1 MYIIICR
8 QKKPDVTK
16 NEREQIIEISM
27 ERGETDQT
35 LELMGEQDCTWQG
48 LDKALKFLSFIA
60 KYLYFD
66 SQFPYLRNHKIMFSL
81 SLGCCYGTFWG
92 MGQAGLSSS
101 YRFITR

>member
-60 KYLYFD
+60 KYLY
-66 SQFPYLRNHKIMFSL
+66 
-81 SLGCCYGTFWG
+81 
-92 MGQAGLSSS
+92 
-101 YRFITR
+101 